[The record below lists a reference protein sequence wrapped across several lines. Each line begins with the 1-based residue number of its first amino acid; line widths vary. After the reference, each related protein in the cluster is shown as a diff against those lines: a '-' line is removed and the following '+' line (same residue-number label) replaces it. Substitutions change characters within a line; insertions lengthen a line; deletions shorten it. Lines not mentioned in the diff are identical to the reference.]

1 MVLATRQAK
10 SVSTHCPIIRCTVG
24 KRCQFGNRIG
34 CFDEIYILRG
44 NFYKQIIQY
53 YCITVWSLSSS
64 RSAAASGR
72 EEKPVWEKVGV
83 WVPHCMRALRRP
95 GSEFF
100 HPNSPSPTLYTKLY
114 HFIFVFLKAHHNN
127 TKLKRRVFLINRGTA
142 TGVSDVLAVLNSR
155 SRSKKGKFQKKK
167 TQIIKW

>member
-1 MVLATRQAK
+1 MV
-10 SVSTHCPIIRCTVG
+10 VVIIT
-24 KRCQFGNRIG
+24 I
-34 CFDEIYILRG
+34 
-44 NFYKQIIQY
+44 
-53 YCITVWSLSSS
+53 SSS
-64 RSAAASGR
+64 IRKRGKTGLRKSWG
-72 EEKPVWEKVGV
+72 VG
-83 WVPHCMRALRRP
+83 
-95 GSEFF
+95 
-100 HPNSPSPTLYTKLY
+100 PTLHESITEAWFGILSPQFTLSNTLHCASTLY